1 MAVDPPRYAPGLPL
15 PGRPFK
21 PGTGQSRP
29 ALPSFAPPCRGHP
42 KAEADEAAGLPFRY
56 GVDLF
61 NGGYWWE
68 AHEIWEDLWRRSP
81 RGTARN
87 HLLKGLIM
95 LAAALLKGS
104 SGMPRGRRRRRG
116 GTQSARRAPGR
127 SHRAVS
133 GLAAASRGA
142 AKPRGIA
149 GGNAAAMAAHGRG
162 QRDGRV
168 VWRLIEATPTLKP
181 MVIVRRRRPMQR

>member
-42 KAEADEAAGLPFRY
+42 KAESDEAAGLPFRY

-104 SGMPRGRRRRRG
+104 SGMPRGRRRLLGRG
-116 GTQSARRAPGR
+116 LEYLRRAAAGEADPNPLSVPLADLIARYQAWQQQAEQLQSHAALLAGMPRLWLHTDEDSRPHGSPG
-127 SHRAVS
+127 
-133 GLAAASRGA
+133 G
-142 AKPRGIA
+142 
-149 GGNAAAMAAHGRG
+149 
-162 QRDGRV
+162 
-168 VWRLIEATPTLKP
+168 
-181 MVIVRRRRPMQR
+181 